1 MRKVFIVI
9 FSVGLVFGVP
19 IELSIGARAS
29 GMGGAFVGLADDAY
43 SNYYNPAGL
52 INLVSSQVAFM
63 HWVYPEI
70 REIMIDYATLA
81 YPVPL
86 MGRRMGFGFS
96 WLRQGAKLEDF
107 FGNSSVMSE
116 NYITLTISLRL
127 MKRLSFGL
135 NLSRFLLNSVVG
147 SKSGWGFDLGIQ
159 SRVTPM
165 VKVGAVV
172 KNFAAGYADEKVL
185 PTYRVGMAFL
195 LFPEEKVKEEII
207 RKEGKTYLKRMR
219 VKGKERVVLAFDL
232 GTKRNINGKDGISFT
247 YFAGAEIHWIPQFA
261 VRFGTSY
268 NFPFSA
274 GIGIYF
280 RNIEIDYSFSGNN
293 KWLKD
298 AHKISVSL
306 SFGT

>member
-1 MRKVFIVI
+1 MKKILIVI
-9 FSVGLVFGVP
+9 FSVSLVFGAP

-52 INLVSSQVAFM
+52 INLASSQVAFM
-63 HWVYPEI
+63 HWMYPEI
-70 REIMIDYATLA
+70 KEVMIDYATLA

-86 MGRRMGFGFS
+86 MGTKMGFGFS

-107 FGNSSVMSE
+107 FGNSSTMSE
-116 NYITLTISLRL
+116 NYISLTISMQILRN
-127 MKRLSFGL
+127 LSFGL
-135 NLSRFLLNSVVG
+135 NLNRFLLNSVVG

-172 KNFAAGYADEKVL
+172 KNFAAGYADEKIL
-185 PTYRVGMAFL
+185 PTYRAGLALL
-195 LFPEEKVKEEII
+195 LFPEEEIKEEII
-207 RKEGKTYLKRMR
+207 KKEGKTYLKRIR
-219 VKGKERVVLAFDL
+219 VKGKERVILALDL
-232 GTKRNINGKDGISFT
+232 GTKRNINGKDGMSFV

-261 VRFGTSY
+261 LRFGTSY
-268 NFPFSA
+268 NYPFSV
-274 GIGIYF
+274 GIGLYF
-280 RNIEIDYSFSGNN
+280 RNIGLNYSYSANN

-298 AHKISVSL
+298 AHKISIN
-306 SFGT
+306 FTF